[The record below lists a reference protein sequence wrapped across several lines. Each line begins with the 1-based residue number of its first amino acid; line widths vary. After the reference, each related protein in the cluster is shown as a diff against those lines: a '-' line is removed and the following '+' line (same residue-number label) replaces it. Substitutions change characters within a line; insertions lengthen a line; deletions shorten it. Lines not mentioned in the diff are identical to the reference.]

1 MLNLRQLLFQLIR
14 FPVVLVILGIFV
26 LIIGHG
32 CVKEDP
38 AEKLPTSDRG
48 STLISKVD
56 RKDTVIF
63 DLGGNVIPDPHNLN
77 PLVPSPTGPGM
88 HQCVWE
94 PLFILN
100 YETAEIESWI
110 GESFILISMRLHS
123 HSSILSRHISG
134 RKSSLKP
141 SYSPAPRV
149 SQTGRSMHRDCLR
162 KEVGVD
168 FFTATS

>member
-110 GESFILISMRLHS
+110 GESFISNQELDVWTLTIRPDVKWSD
-123 HSSILSRHISG
+123 G
-134 RKSSLKP
+134 E
-141 SYSPAPRV
+141 A
-149 SQTGRSMHRDCLR
+149 
-162 KEVGVD
+162 
-168 FFTATS
+168 FTADDIIFTINSNFSFITFYKTHKNIKKSRFS

>member
-26 LIIGHG
+26 LIIGPG

-100 YETAEIESWI
+100 YL
-110 GESFILISMRLHS
+110 F
-123 HSSILSRHISG
+123 
-134 RKSSLKP
+134 
-141 SYSPAPRV
+141 
-149 SQTGRSMHRDCLR
+149 
-162 KEVGVD
+162 
-168 FFTATS
+168 